1 MILAESVVSPFFHS
15 MALANLNS
23 GQLLVSLKGDAMLKG
38 KKKSS
43 FFENIFLLKVFR
55 NEPQGNNILN

>member
-1 MILAESVVSPFFHS
+1 

-23 GQLLVSLKGDAMLKG
+23 GQLLVSLKGDATLKG

-43 FFENIFLLKVFR
+43 FFENIFFIKSF
-55 NEPQGNNILN
+55 